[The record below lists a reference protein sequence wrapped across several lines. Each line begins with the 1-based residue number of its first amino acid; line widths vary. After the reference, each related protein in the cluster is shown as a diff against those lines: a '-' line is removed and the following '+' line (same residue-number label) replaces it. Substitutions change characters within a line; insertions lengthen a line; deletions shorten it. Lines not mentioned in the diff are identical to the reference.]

1 MRAEL
6 LNLPKS
12 PEDWA
17 LWGFAHRDDH
27 DLIRQG
33 IQNATGVNLPSYPL
47 DPVPIENE
55 NEMARWFEINQ
66 LAHNDMNNVL
76 NLVGASLDQVDFTKP
91 EEAAAWIYL
100 HRKEHEAAGGVV
112 GV

>member
-6 LNLPKS
+6 LNIPRT

-27 DLIRQG
+27 EIIRLA
-33 IQNATGVNLPSYPL
+33 IQRQTGVNLPGYPL
-47 DPVPIENE
+47 DPVPIDDEAA
-55 NEMARWFEINQ
+55 MARWFEIDQ

-76 NLVGASLDQVDFTKP
+76 NLVGAALDEVDFNKP
-91 EEAAAWIYL
+91 EEATAWIYL
-100 HRKEHEAAGGVV
+100 HRKEHEAAGGVL